1 MKTEVEQVNISDLG
15 LWFGRMYPELLVQTK
30 AQTSEQYCK
39 KQSAS
44 SVKKP
49 PIFLCLKTVGRRPAP
64 LLEWG
69 GDWSIAWR
77 VLDAQFWGVP
87 QRRRR
92 IALIA
97 DFGGTTAPE
106 ILFERESVSG
116 DFTQSGEQGQA
127 STGHSETGVGDTGTA
142 GLAYCIQGNCI
153 DRADNAGCNG
163 KGWREDKS
171 YTLNTVDR
179 PAVAVFEN
187 HSQDTRF
194 KGPVDVSQTVSSTF
208 GMGGNNT
215 PFVVNKETM
224 ASFKSKMGAKAG
236 NIGYAE
242 DLAPTLSATQIDASV
257 IAPSGFSQAAYDKF
271 NADDKTTTLK
281 AQGGSYGGGQ

>member
-15 LWFGRMYPELLVQTK
+15 LWFGKMYPELLAQTK
-30 AQTSEQYCK
+30 AQTLERCCK

-44 SVKKP
+44 SAKKP
-49 PIFLCLKTVGRRPAP
+49 PIFLCLKMGGPQAVAS
-64 LLEWG
+64 LEWG

-106 ILFERESVSG
+106 ILFERESLSG
-116 DFTQSGEQGQA
+116 NITQGGKQGQPP
-127 STGHSETGVGDTGTA
+127 TGHSETGVGASSPA
-142 GLAYCIQGNCI
+142 GLAYCIQGNAI
-153 DRADNAGCNG
+153 GRSDTAGCG
-163 KGWREDKS
+163 GRGWRKDKS

-187 HSQDTRF
+187 HGQDTRF

-215 PFVVNKETM
+215 PFVVRG
-224 ASFKSKMGAKAG
+224 GANRG
-236 NIGYAE
+236 
-242 DLAPTLSATQIDASV
+242 
-257 IAPSGFSQAAYDKF
+257 KF
-271 NADDKTTTLK
+271 
-281 AQGGSYGGGQ
+281 